1 MDYYQT
7 LVIIL
12 SITLAVFLVLAI
24 ICTILAIIVFTK
36 LKRIAGNAEQVS
48 DNIVEASK
56 TIKQFA
62 GPAAI
67 ANLIMKVIKR

>member
-24 ICTILAIIVFTK
+24 ITSILAIIVFTK
-36 LKRIAGNAEQVS
+36 LKRVAENAELVS

-56 TIKQFA
+56 TVKQFA

-67 ANLIMKVIKR
+67 ANLIMKIVRR

>member
-24 ICTILAIIVFTK
+24 VCTILAIIVFSK
-36 LKRIAGNAEQVS
+36 LKRVAENAEQVS
-48 DNIVEASK
+48 DNIVEASN

-67 ANLIMKVIKR
+67 ANLIMKIVRR

>member
-24 ICTILAIIVFTK
+24 VCTILVIIVFSK
-36 LKRIAGNAEQVS
+36 LKRVVENAEQVS
-48 DNIVEASK
+48 DNIVEASN

-67 ANLIMKVIKR
+67 ANLIMKIVRR